1 MLIKSPKCEDNI
13 LVRMLIT
20 KLCFFL
26 IDFKIGS
33 HFMFEKPRTT
43 VLAEASVDIVKLS
56 NSAKNV
62 HT

>member
-1 MLIKSPKCEDNI
+1 
-13 LVRMLIT
+13 
-20 KLCFFL
+20 
-26 IDFKIGS
+26 
-33 HFMFEKPRTT
+33 MFEKPRTT